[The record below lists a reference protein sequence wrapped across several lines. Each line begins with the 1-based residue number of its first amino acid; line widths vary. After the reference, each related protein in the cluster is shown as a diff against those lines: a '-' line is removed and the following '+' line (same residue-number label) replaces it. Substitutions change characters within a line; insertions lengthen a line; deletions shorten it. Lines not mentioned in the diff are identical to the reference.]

1 MIYSKADAAALVLEP
16 VEKGY
21 FSGNNPAGRLPIK
34 MIFIEGS
41 LIEINKFYK
50 VKRGTLLSGSGTI
63 VLSINIGLGGGKSE
77 QILWLR
83 SAQRRSCGNRG
94 ANFLLMME

>member
-16 VEKGY
+16 VEKGH

-34 MIFIEGS
+34 MIFTEGG

-50 VKRGTLLSGSGTI
+50 VKREARCCQEVGQLLVYKYRTWWR
-63 VLSINIGLGGGKSE
+63 
-77 QILWLR
+77 QI
-83 SAQRRSCGNRG
+83 
-94 ANFLLMME
+94 